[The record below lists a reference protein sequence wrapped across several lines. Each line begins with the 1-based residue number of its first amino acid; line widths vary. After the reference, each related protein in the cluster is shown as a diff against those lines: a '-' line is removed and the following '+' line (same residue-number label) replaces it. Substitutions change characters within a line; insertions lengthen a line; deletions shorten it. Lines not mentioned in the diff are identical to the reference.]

1 MTRQTF
7 IGLLAGLPAAAQVL
21 RMGEASEG
29 YEALFNGRDMG
40 RWEGKEPGDE
50 EHWKVE
56 DAMLLGS
63 SDGSKEHVLLLPHL
77 ELSAFEVRL
86 EIQVLRGAA
95 GLRMQIGEAAPLG
108 MELRQSEESL
118 QLLTQGKRSANVAAG
133 NPRQWREYHVI
144 VTAQKLRLV
153 RNPLEVA
160 VESSYALSGV
170 PAKGKLALV
179 LAAGAACEAG
189 FRRLRIK
196 T

>member
-1 MTRQTF
+1 MTRHTF
-7 IGLLAGLPAAAQVL
+7 IGLLAGLPASAQVL

-29 YEALFNGRDMG
+29 YEALFNGRDLG

-56 DAMLLGS
+56 DGMLRGS
-63 SDGSKEHVLLLPHL
+63 SDGYKEHVLVLPHL
-77 ELSAFEVRL
+77 ELSAFELRF
-86 EIQVLRGAA
+86 ETQVLRGAA
-95 GLRMQIGEAAPLG
+95 GFRLLSGEAAPLG
-108 MELRQSEESL
+108 VELRQSEESL
-118 QLLTQGKRSANVAAG
+118 QLLTQGKRISTIAES

-160 VESSYALSGV
+160 AESSYALSGV
-170 PAKGKLALV
+170 PTKGKLALV
-179 LAAGAACEAG
+179 LAAGHACHAE
-189 FRRLRIK
+189 FRRIRIK